1 MGISIGL
8 VGLGS
13 FGTNFAD
20 SFKAHPSVSRIAY
33 CDREPERVKKIAEDP
48 FMKSKFNPK
57 DAYFTL
63 DDICK
68 ADLDA
73 IVIMTQP
80 WLHAPQC
87 IQALK
92 SGKHVMS
99 AVPIISIPDSD
110 ETIEWCDRLVNTVK
124 ETGKQYMLM
133 ETSFYHPEMMF
144 LRRKS
149 KEGAFGKFI
158 SAECEYSHDYSGAW
172 GCNLLKVAE
181 MRKASKAGMEW
192 SKTFHEKY
200 ISRGILGGSMHYPTH
215 SVSGPCSIMNA
226 HAIKV
231 SALGLP
237 ATGYN
242 SFGKYT
248 AFVNTTGFFHMSN
261 GATITAREYRE
272 ITGHGY
278 EINVYGTN
286 GTWRNRE
293 WMWTKREYN
302 KPDDFVPEHGR
313 KQMTPEEMRDTLP
326 REVQKGFILA
336 ENHFLSANEVENM
349 DFTPKGHYGSHSY
362 LVHEFIDSVEKGR
375 IPEINVWEAA
385 RYVAMGAMAHK
396 SALKDGELLDMPDW
410 GDAPVKA

>member
-20 SFKAHPSVSRIAY
+20 SFKAHPSISRIAY

-48 FMKSKFNPK
+48 FMKNKFNPK

-63 DDICK
+63 EDICK

-92 SGKHVMS
+92 AGKYVMS
-99 AVPIISIPDSD
+99 AVPITSVPDSD
-110 ETIEWCDRLVNTVK
+110 EILDWCGKLVRTVE

-133 ETSFYHPEMMF
+133 ETSFYHTEMMF
-144 LRRKS
+144 LRRKR
-149 KEGAFGKFI
+149 KEDAFGKFI

-172 GCNLLKVAE
+172 GCNLFKVAE

-192 SKTFHEKY
+192 AKTVQEKY
-200 ISRGILGGSMHYPTH
+200 ISRGILAGSMHYPTH
-215 SVSGPCSIMNA
+215 SVSGPCSIMDA
-226 HAIKV
+226 HALKV

-242 SFGKYT
+242 SFGKSM
-248 AFVNTTGFFHMSN
+248 AFVNTTAFFHMSN
-261 GATITAREYRE
+261 GATITSREYRE

-293 WMWTKREYN
+293 WMWTKREYG

-313 KQMTPEEMRDTLP
+313 KQLTPEEMRDPLP
-326 REVQKGFILA
+326 REVQKGFLLA

-349 DFTPKGHYGSHSY
+349 DFTPKGHYGSHPY
-362 LVHEFIDSVEKGR
+362 LVHEFIDAVEKGR

-385 RYVAMGAMAHK
+385 RYMAMGAVAHK
-396 SALKDGELLDMPDW
+396 SALKDGELLDVPDW
-410 GDAPVKA
+410 GDSPGK